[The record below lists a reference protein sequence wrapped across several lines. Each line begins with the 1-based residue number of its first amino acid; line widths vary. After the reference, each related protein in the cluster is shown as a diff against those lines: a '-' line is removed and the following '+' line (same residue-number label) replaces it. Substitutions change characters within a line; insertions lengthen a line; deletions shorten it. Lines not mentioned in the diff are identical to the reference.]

1 MSAPHRSWGPWA
13 ERLARVD
20 EMMRDMSA
28 HTDPQAMVQQY
39 GRRVREFFG
48 TTDFVSLSRRG
59 VQPPFFR
66 VTRSSKWQGRAID
79 PWKDGHKLPLLSGG
93 LLGELLYA
101 DRPQLINDFTPDPAD
116 PGYEH
121 LAGSRALLAIPH
133 YENGVAVNMVVSL
146 QAEVGG
152 FEPELVPELVWTSS
166 LFGRATGSLV
176 LSRKLAAANAALEHE
191 MNVVAE
197 IQRSLLP
204 STLPDLP
211 TLDLAAE
218 YCPSTR
224 ASGDYYDFFPLADGR
239 LGMLIADVSGHG
251 TPAAV
256 LMAILHAIAH
266 MRPGEPDPP
275 AHVLSDLNAALA
287 ARYTMT
293 TGTFVTA
300 FYGVYDP
307 RSRRLTYSS
316 AGHNP
321 PLLLDGQTGAV
332 GRLDRA
338 QGLPL
343 GVLDDSKYT
352 DASTPLDP
360 GDTLVLYTDG
370 ITEAHAPANTTGD
383 RLFGEARLEATIYRC
398 AKVAP
403 VAGAQG
409 VIDEILRDVEAFAN
423 GRPADDDR
431 TIVVGRVR

>member
-1 MSAPHRSWGPWA
+1 MTAPRRPWGPWA

-39 GRRVREFFG
+39 GKRVREFFG

-59 VQPPFFR
+59 VPPPSFR
-66 VTRSSKWQGRAID
+66 ITRSSKWSGKAID
-79 PWKDGHKLPLLSGG
+79 PWKDTHKLPVLSGG
-93 LLGELLYA
+93 LLGNLLYA

-116 PGYEH
+116 PAFEH
-121 LAGSRALLAIPH
+121 LAGSRSLLAIPH
-133 YENGVAVNMVVSL
+133 YENGNAINMVVSL
-146 QAEVGG
+146 HAEVGG
-152 FEPELVPELVWTSS
+152 FDPELAPELVWTSS

-176 LSRKLAAANAALEHE
+176 LSRRLAEANTALEHE
-191 MNVVAE
+191 MQVVAD

-204 STLPDLP
+204 AQLPQLP
-211 TLDLAAE
+211 SLQLAAK
-218 YCPSTR
+218 YIPSTR

-239 LGMLIADVSGHG
+239 LGILIADVSGHG

-275 AHVLSDLNAALA
+275 SHVLRDLNAALA

-293 TGTFVTA
+293 SGTFVTA

-307 RSRRLTYSS
+307 RSRRLSYAS

-321 PLLLDGQTGAV
+321 PLLLDGRTGAV

-343 GVLDDSKYT
+343 GVLDDTTYP

-370 ITEAHAPANTTGD
+370 ITEAHGPRGSGM
-383 RLFGEARLEATIYRC
+383 FGEARLQETIYRC

-403 VAGAQG
+403 VSGPQGA
-409 VIDEILRDVEAFAN
+409 IDAIIRDVDAFAA
-423 GRPADDDR
+423 GTPAADDR
-431 TIVVGRVR
+431 TLVVGRVR